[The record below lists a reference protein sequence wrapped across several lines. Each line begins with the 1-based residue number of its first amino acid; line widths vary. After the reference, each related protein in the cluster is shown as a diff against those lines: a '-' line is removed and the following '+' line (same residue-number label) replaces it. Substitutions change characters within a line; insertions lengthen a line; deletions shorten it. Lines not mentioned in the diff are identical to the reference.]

1 MSVSERAAL
10 AIFLEE
16 PALVDGCGLTS
27 NHFLSKQHRIIFDEI
42 VAQSGD
48 KNADMTTI
56 ASSLQGSVDFVYIGD
71 LYGEYYQNTSKT
83 LDKHVKKI
91 VHDYNAQKVK
101 YISGKMMTAEGDPLT
116 ILTEAA
122 EELEKCTSTKGLY
135 RTNKDILKGTMATLE
150 KRLNSPDGVVG
161 ERMHFKKLDALLG
174 GGHDGRLWVMGG
186 RPGQGKSALAGNIVE
201 RKAIK
206 NNEPC
211 CIFSL
216 EMGDETWMERF
227 LMSVAKVSPS
237 EKENFYGFKESDYSN
252 MMAATEK
259 IVNAP
264 LYIIEYGG
272 MTIDDICTTVKL
284 MKKKHGV
291 NFFIIDYLQQI
302 AGSGDEYETVTRA
315 SKRLATLKQ
324 TLKVN
329 ILALAQLNRQSEAG
343 GKARK
348 PTPSDLRNSGQ
359 IEQDADGIFFVHRPS
374 YYDKSCT
381 DSDVISVP
389 KNRHG
394 ATGDI
399 QAKFTGRNFKWEE
412 V

>member
-1 MSVSERAAL
+1 M
-10 AIFLEE
+10 
-16 PALVDGCGLTS
+16 
-27 NHFLSKQHRIIFDEI
+27 K
-42 VAQSGD
+42 
-48 KNADMTTI
+48 
-56 ASSLQGSVDFVYIGD
+56 
-71 LYGEYYQNTSKT
+71 
-83 LDKHVKKI
+83 
-91 VHDYNAQKVK
+91 
-101 YISGKMMTAEGDPLT
+101 
-116 ILTEAA
+116 
-122 EELEKCTSTKGLY
+122 
-135 RTNKDILKGTMATLE
+135 TLE

-161 ERMHFKKLDALLG
+161 ERLRYRKLDSLLG

-201 RKAIK
+201 RKAIR

-227 LMSVAKVSPS
+227 LMSIAKVSPS
-237 EKENFYGFKESDYSN
+237 DKENHYGFKEDDYSR
-252 MMAATEK
+252 MMQATEK
-259 IVNAP
+259 IINAP

-272 MTIDDICTTVKL
+272 MTIDDICTTIKL

-302 AGSGDEYETVTRA
+302 SGSGDEYETVTRA
-315 SKRLATLKQ
+315 SKRLASLKQ
-324 TLKVN
+324 SLKTN
-329 ILALAQLNRQSEAG
+329 ILALAQLNRQSESG

-374 YYDKSCT
+374 YYDKASNE
-381 DSDVISVP
+381 SDVISVP

-399 QAKFTGRNFKWEE
+399 KAKFTGRTFQWDEI
-412 V
+412 